1 MKALHSP
8 RDSAF
13 SRAERELDRISN
25 ELGIANS
32 TAAFPSPGQAERHPI
47 GTTPDHPVEVREVG
61 RPTGRLD
68 QLGGIVEPATT
79 ALLAVVFT
87 FFVLLQREDLRNRL
101 IRLSGDRNLSRMTQ
115 AMSDASRRISLQVA
129 VNIVFG
135 AIVCVAL
142 YLIGLPHAVLFAA
155 LATLCRFVPRSRSRA
170 CVRDEEQVPFP
181 LIKNLSVEGSGEDAS
196 CDQPIRHPRA
206 ADNVQPTWTRFSN

>member
-1 MKALHSP
+1 MSSL
-8 RDSAF
+8 
-13 SRAERELDRISN
+13 
-25 ELGIANS
+25 
-32 TAAFPSPGQAERHPI
+32 
-47 GTTPDHPVEVREVG
+47 V
-61 RPTGRLD
+61 
-68 QLGGIVEPATT
+68 TT

-115 AMSDASRRISLQVA
+115 AMSDASRRISRYFLLQVA

-155 LATLCRFVPRSRSRA
+155 LAYSLPLCPVRRSPHRRSHAHAALSRGLPR
-170 CVRDEEQVPFP
+170 
-181 LIKNLSVEGSGEDAS
+181 LAS
-196 CDQPIRHPRA
+196 LR
-206 ADNVQPTWTRFSN
+206 